1 MQFNHQIYHL
11 RHSQLDQR
19 LALLLSPIISA
30 YRPHEPIPTREQ
42 LQEERINQSH
52 LSLDGLVNDLLTICP
67 LKTPINSGFYV
78 KNQLKMH

>member
-11 RHSQLDQR
+11 RHSQLDER

-42 LQEERINQSH
+42 LGDPIQRAT
-52 LSLDGLVNDLLTICP
+52 VNPFT
-67 LKTPINSGFYV
+67 
-78 KNQLKMH
+78 